1 MSDAFRAVM
10 FDFFGTLTEA
20 VSRGPAHARI
30 AQRLGCAP
38 AAFTRA
44 LDQTFLARSTGAYGD
59 PATAL
64 GTVARLAGAHPS
76 RSTLESVLP
85 GRLAAIRADT
95 RLRPEAVP
103 VLATL
108 RRFGLGT
115 AIISD
120 CGPELPE
127 MMPKL
132 PIAPYVDACVF
143 SIEVRCRKPDP
154 AIYFAACDRLGV
166 DPRDCLYVGDGGSR
180 ELSGAS
186 AVGMTAVRLTAPD
199 LGGHLVFDRDDEWS
213 GDRIDSL
220 TDVFD
225 ALYAQ
230 RHARVPA

>member
-1 MSDAFRAVM
+1 MSGAYRAVI
-10 FDFFGTLTEA
+10 FDFFGTLTMA
-20 VSRGPAHARI
+20 VSRGPAHDRI
-30 AQRLGCAP
+30 AQRLGCSP
-38 AAFTRA
+38 ALFTRA

-64 GTVARLAGAHPS
+64 GVVARLAGANPS
-76 RSTLESVLP
+76 RSALVSVLAD
-85 GRLAAIRADT
+85 RRDAVHADT
-95 RLRPEAVP
+95 RLRPESVP

-108 RRFGLGT
+108 QRFGLRT

-127 MMPKL
+127 LMPTL
-132 PIAPYVDACVF
+132 PIVPYVDACVF
-143 SIEVRCRKPDP
+143 SIEAGCRKPDP
-154 AIYFAACDRLGV
+154 AIYLAACDRLGV
-166 DPRDCLYVGDGGSR
+166 DPGDCLYVGDGGSH

-186 AVGMTAVRLTAPD
+186 AVGMTAVRLSAPD

-213 GDRIDSL
+213 GDQVDSL

-225 ALYAQ
+225 ALHPQ

>member
-1 MSDAFRAVM
+1 MPGAYAAVI

-20 VSRGPAHARI
+20 VIRGPAHDHIAR
-30 AQRLGCAP
+30 RLGCTP
-38 AAFTRA
+38 SAFTSA

-59 PATAL
+59 PADAL
-64 GTVARLAGAHPS
+64 GVVARLAGADPD
-76 RSTLESVLP
+76 RETLEAVLP

-108 RRFGLGT
+108 RKFGFAT
-115 AIISD
+115 AVISD

-127 MMPKL
+127 LMPAL
-132 PIAPYVDACVF
+132 PVAPHIDACVY
-143 SIEVRCRKPDP
+143 SIDVGCRKPDP
-154 AIYFAACDRLGV
+154 AIYGAACQRLGV
-166 DPRDCLYVGDGGSR
+166 EPWDCLYVGDGGSQ
-180 ELSGAS
+180 ELSGAT

-199 LGGHLVFDRDDEWS
+199 LSSHLVFDMDDGWS

-225 ALYAQ
+225 LLYAR